1 MCFYHHLIN
10 RVASM
15 VQQYTAGLNS
25 CGRFFD
31 LVSANWQQFLPIFC
45 STGGKLTR
53 QTFRGLFLTDWS
65 PEGSNARGEEEETIF
80 QYDDWLIKVEGGL
93 IHLILNWT
101 SMIDR

>member
-1 MCFYHHLIN
+1 
-10 RVASM
+10 M

>member
-15 VQQYTAGLNS
+15 VQQYTARLNS

-31 LVSANWQQFLPIFC
+31 LVSANWQQFLPIFW
-45 STGGKLTR
+45 KLTR